1 MNIGFIG
8 AGKVGCSLAKYF
20 SLCGMQITGFYSRD
34 YQQTQAASEF
44 TGSEAYLTLSSL
56 VEDCDCLFLTV
67 PDSQISSVWQV
78 VSRLPIENKLVG
90 HCSGLL
96 TSQLFTV
103 DHIVHPLAF
112 SLHPLSAIY
121 DRFTCYKEMAKV
133 SFTLEANNP
142 LALAKLQPMLSPL
155 VNAIAI
161 LSAEHKALYHAAC
174 VMLSNHV
181 IALAQVGSDMLAQC
195 GLDPHFCQQAWHD
208 LFLANAKN
216 ICNVGT
222 INALTGPVERNDA
235 NTIKQHLLNLPA
247 DIKPL
252 YQQLS
257 TILLNLSRQKHP
269 DRDYHQL
276 ELELLP

>member
-8 AGKVGCSLAKYF
+8 AGKVGCTLAKYF
-20 SLCGMQITGFYSRD
+20 SLCGMQITGFYSHD
-34 YQQTQAASEF
+34 YLQTQAASEF
-44 TGSEAYLTLSSL
+44 TDSEAYLTLSSL
-56 VEDCDCLFLTV
+56 IANCDCLFLTV
-67 PDSQISSVWQV
+67 PDSQISSVWQE
-78 VSRLPIENKLVG
+78 VSRLLIENKLVG

-96 TSQLFTV
+96 TSQLFTI
-103 DHIVHPLAF
+103 DQIVYPLAF

-121 DRFTCYKEMAKV
+121 DRFICYKDMAKV

-142 LALAKLQPMLSPL
+142 LALAKLQQMLSPL
-155 VNAIAI
+155 VNSIAI

-181 IALAQVGSDMLAQC
+181 IALAQVGSDMLARC
-195 GLDPHFCQQAWHD
+195 GLDHHFCQQAWHN
-208 LFLANAKN
+208 LFLENAKN

-222 INALTGPVERNDA
+222 LNALTGPVERNDA

-257 TILLNLSRQKHP
+257 TKLLNLSRQKHP
-269 DRDYHQL
+269 NRDYHQL